1 MSIGITK
8 EVKMRLKHFILIV
21 LFSISS
27 LWAQK
32 KYLSMEDAILGSYKA
47 LKVQNLK
54 QLAWMGNSSNF
65 CYVDSLNGQYGL
77 IKVAAQNPQPKMALT
92 LDSLNALMRKRNYP
106 ALQHFPYIT
115 WLNASTFR
123 FVHKGALYRASIK
136 TATINKVNV
145 IPKDAANVQ
154 IHPKLDYVAYTKK
167 NNLFISLKPGQE
179 IQVTFNPDGVK
190 SGDSYVHRQEFGIY
204 KGIFWSPS
212 GDQVAFYRDDQRM
225 VTEYPLVD
233 INTRPAKLRM
243 IRYPFTGMTSEQ
255 VSVGIYHIKTGS
267 ITYLQTGE
275 PKDHYKCSVTW
286 SPDEKFIYLVE
297 LNRDQNHL
305 RLVKYNPHNGQPI
318 ATLFEEK
325 NDKWVEPEHGLLF
338 VNDDPHRFVWFSKRD
353 GFNDLFLF
361 NTKGRLLRKL
371 TRSDRDVTRF
381 LGFDSKGKYA
391 FYLAASK
398 DGLGRQAFKVRLKS
412 GKPIQLT
419 HQHGVHYVRFQKD
432 GLFFLDQFN
441 NLKTPNRITL
451 RAANGDSITT
461 LLDAPNPLKD
471 YALGKIKLLKLKN
484 KEGIAL
490 NARMILPPDFDPSK
504 KYPVIVYVYGGP
516 HGQMITDSWLRG
528 WPLWYQYMAER
539 GYIIFTLDNRGT
551 NNRGLAFEQA
561 IFRNL
566 GTVEVEDQMVGV
578 NYLKRQ
584 PYVDSTRIGVHGWSY
599 GGFMTISLMTR
610 KPGVFKV
617 AVAGGPVIDWRYY
630 EVMYGERYMDTPQ
643 SNPQGYETSSL
654 LNYVQNLKGKL
665 LIIHGTVDP
674 VVVWQNS
681 LLYLRKAIDLGKQL
695 DYFVYPGDE
704 HNMRGKDRVHLYQK
718 ITDYF
723 MQNL

>member
-1 MSIGITK
+1 
-8 EVKMRLKHFILIV
+8 MRVIKTLLIFIV
-21 LFSISS
+21 LFSFTF
-27 LWAQK
+27 AQNK
-32 KYLSMEDAILGSYKA
+32 LLSMEDAILGSYKK
-47 LKVQNLK
+47 LKVKNIS
-54 QLAWMGNSSNF
+54 QLQWMGKSTSF
-65 CYVDSLNGQYGL
+65 SYVDSLNGEYGL
-77 IKVAAQNPQPKMALT
+77 IIVKAQNLKQQLVLT
-92 LDSLNALMRKRNYP
+92 QDSLNILLKHIGAPQVKR
-106 ALQHFPYIT
+106 FPYVR
-115 WLNASTFR
+115 WLNDHVFR
-123 FVHKGALYRASIK
+123 FIHGQGLFRCDLQN
-136 TATINKVNV
+136 ATLQKVNV
-145 IPKDAANVQ
+145 IPKGAANVQ
-154 IHPKLDYVAYTKK
+154 VHPTLDYVAYTKK
-167 NNLFISLKPGQE
+167 NNLFVSLKPGQE
-179 IQVTFNPDGVK
+179 IQVTFNPQGVK
-190 SGDSYVHRQEFGIY
+190 SGDAYVHRQEFGIN
-204 KGIFWSPS
+204 KGIFWSPK
-212 GDQVAFYRDDQRM
+212 GDQIAFYRDDQRM

-233 INTRPAKLRM
+233 IDSRPAKVRM

-286 SPDEKFIYLVE
+286 SPDEKYIYLVE
-297 LNRDQNHL
+297 LNRDQDHL
-305 RLVKYNPHNGQPI
+305 WVNQYAPYDGRKI

-325 NDKWVEPEHGLLF
+325 NPKWVEPEHGLFF
-338 VNDDPHRFVWFSKRD
+338 VNDDPNRFVWFSKRD

-361 NTKGRLLRKL
+361 NSHGKLLRKL
-371 TRSDRDVTRF
+371 TRSQRDVTAF
-381 LGFDSKGKYA
+381 LGFDSQGKYA
-391 FYLAASK
+391 FFMAAT
-398 DGLGRQAFKVRLKS
+398 DRGLGRQLFKVRLKS
-412 GKPIQLT
+412 GSPHKLT
-419 HQHGVHYVRFQKD
+419 SGKGVHRVLVQKE
-432 GLFFLDQFN
+432 GRYFLDRFT
-441 NLKTPNRITL
+441 NLQTPNRIAL
-451 RAANGDSITT
+451 LDAKGKQLKV
-461 LLDAPNPLKD
+461 LLDAPNPLRD
-471 YALGKIKLLKLKN
+471 YKLGKIKLLTVKD

-490 NARMILPPDFDPSK
+490 NARMILPPDFDAHK

-516 HGQMITDSWLRG
+516 HGQMITNSWLRG

-561 IFRNL
+561 IYQHL
-566 GTVEVEDQMVGV
+566 GTKEVEDQMAGV
-578 NYLKRQ
+578 NYLKHQ
-584 PYVDSTRIGVHGWSY
+584 PFVDSTRIGVHGWSY

-610 KPGVFKV
+610 RPGVFKV

-643 SNPQGYETSSL
+643 KNPQGYKESSL

-723 MQNL
+723 MDHL